1 MCGSLYVSPH
11 LFCLFDYTLPSIIGS
26 SSSSSRLSCFILMTI
41 LRCIPILYMKKLRHR
56 GAKSLPWGYWTEGY
70 LRRPKGLPFLS
81 SPCTQTYHSTLVQTA
96 ELCEKY
102 HALKSKF
109 CYLLGVGGIGGGN
122 TIYHSDVTGCGVI
135 PEPHLEV
142 FTQWNLSTSFYS

>member
-1 MCGSLYVSPH
+1 MCH
-11 LFCLFDYTLPSIIGS
+11 LIYFAYLIILCLVPERLC
-26 SSSSSRLSCFILMTI
+26 SRLSCFILMTI

-81 SPCTQTYHSTLVQTA
+81 LSCTQTYHSTLVQTA
-96 ELCEKY
+96 ELCEKH

-109 CYLLGVGGIGGGN
+109 CYLLGGGGCWWWKHYISLWCYRLWCD
-122 TIYHSDVTGCGVI
+122 TWTTFGGLHSMKLKHFFLFLAVI
-135 PEPHLEV
+135 A
-142 FTQWNLSTSFYS
+142 F